1 MTKSLMD
8 AVALAAEQPEESQEQ
23 IAAVIREELASE
35 RAWERRFSST
45 TELLDTL
52 ADEADRAALEG
63 RTTPLEFDDK

>member
-35 RAWERRFSST
+35 RAWEETLLIYNGAPGHACRR
-45 TELLDTL
+45 
-52 ADEADRAALEG
+52 G
-63 RTTPLEFDDK
+63 RSRRPGRPDYSA